1 MNTFDSLDILRV
13 MPQRYPMLLVDG
25 VEIAPDSNRCL
36 AFKNI
41 TLNEPCYRHIV
52 PSTEPQTLA
61 YPLALLAESFGQ
73 GAGLLLMQRG
83 LLDPTCQRS
92 VVVFGEFG
100 EIDMAG
106 HAYPGDRLRHEIQI
120 GFASSRMATL
130 SGTTWV
136 HDRLIASY
144 CGVKVFRI
152 TSASLTP
159 ESRDA

>member
-1 MNTFDSLDILRV
+1 MTTFDSLDILRV
-13 MPQRYPMLLVDG
+13 MPQRYPLLLVDG

-41 TLNEPCYRHIV
+41 TLNEPCYRYIAESAEH
-52 PSTEPQTLA
+52 QALA

-100 EIDMAG
+100 EIEIAG
-106 HAYPGDRLRHEIQI
+106 HAYPGDRLKHEIQI
-120 GFASSRMATL
+120 DFASSKMATL
-130 SGTTWV
+130 SGTTCV

-144 CGVKVFRI
+144 RGVKVFRI
-152 TSASLTP
+152 ASASLTP
-159 ESRDA
+159 ESCDA